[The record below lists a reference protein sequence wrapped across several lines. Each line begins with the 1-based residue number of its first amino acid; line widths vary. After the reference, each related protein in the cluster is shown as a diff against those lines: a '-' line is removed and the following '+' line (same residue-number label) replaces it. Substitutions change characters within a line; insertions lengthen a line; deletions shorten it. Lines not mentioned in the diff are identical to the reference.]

1 MLHFTHTS
9 QNLLKKTK
17 FYTYIKKEIGLQ
29 KNETTPCQLQVTSMK
44 KEIGLPIK
52 VAE

>member
-1 MLHFTHTS
+1 MLHFTQTS
-9 QNLLKKTK
+9 QNLLIKKKPT

-44 KEIGLPIK
+44 KEIGFTN
-52 VAE
+52 